1 MKILWLTDN
10 YPPNKGGMAQSCD
23 RIVYNLRRQGL
34 EIHILH
40 LTQRVKKLKIQVVQQ
55 GQEIY
60 YPAHPDIAHTLNCM
74 WIFLEQRQQKEQ
86 YTHLVAFGGYF
97 PMFAAPLFAALMQRP
112 LLTLLRGND
121 FDAGLFTPRKQKI
134 LEDCLKKSALICTV
148 SSDKK
153 KKIEAIYPGLQ
164 VVHIPNGIDLAQWQA
179 LPSEQ
184 QQAQDWRNR
193 HVAEARKVIGL
204 FGHLKDKKGINFF
217 LEQVLHLQLEEAFHF
232 LVVGELSPELQTWLQ
247 EVPLHYTHYPF
258 MERFEL
264 LAYYPACD
272 AVAIPSFYDG
282 MPNVLLEAGGLGI
295 PLIASRV
302 AGMADV
308 LQAKHAFLFE
318 AGNAEDCRRAIFRL
332 YETEI
337 PQLQAMGQDCKA
349 WIATHYHEDKEAQAY
364 LQAFRACN

>member
-1 MKILWLTDN
+1 
-10 YPPNKGGMAQSCD
+10 MAQSCD
-23 RIVYNLRRQGL
+23 RIVYNLRAQGL
-34 EIHILH
+34 EIHVLH
-40 LTQRVKKLKIQVVQQ
+40 LTQRVSSLKIQVVLQ

-60 YPAHPDIAHTLNCM
+60 YPAHPDLAHTLNCM
-74 WIFLEQRQQKEQ
+74 WNFLERRHRQEH

-97 PMFAAPLFAALMQRP
+97 PMFAAPLFSALLQIP
-112 LLTLLRGND
+112 LMTLLRGND

-134 LEDCLKKSALICTV
+134 LEDCLKKSTLICAV

-153 KKIEAIYPGLQ
+153 KKIEAIYPGLP

-184 QQAQDWRNR
+184 QQAQAWRAA
-193 HVAEARKVIGL
+193 HVAPHRKVLGL
-204 FGHLKDKKGINFF
+204 LGHLKDKKGINFF

-232 LVVGELSPELQTWLQ
+232 LVIGELSPELQQWLQ

-308 LQAKHAFLFE
+308 LQEAHAFLFE
-318 AGNAEDCRRAIFRL
+318 AGDEGDCRAAIFRL
-332 YETEI
+332 HQTEI
-337 PQLQAMGQDCKA
+337 PQLQAMGQNCKE
-349 WIATHYHEDKEAQAY
+349 WIAMHYDEEKEAKAY
-364 LQAFRACN
+364 LKAFVGSL